1 MEGCE
6 LLKGKIIE
14 EEDSIKIILAVMQLS
29 ETEMS
34 EGTEQIVPSSGS
46 FMKNVCDLGLQV
58 CATHW

>member
-29 ETEMS
+29 ETEVS
-34 EGTEQIVPSSGS
+34 EGTEQIVPSSGN
-46 FMKNVCDLGLQV
+46 FMKNVCDLGSQV
-58 CATHW
+58 CAVHW